1 MVEKWSGKMAKNY
14 GKLRQLH
21 RIPQT
26 IIDVNCIF
34 LVYYK
39 RLCLSEKSDLV
50 PMSYQFPHA
59 TVVIFSAYLL
69 KIQQINFSDAPV
81 YQHHSSQRKNN
92 CTVGKL
98 ISFSSPFQW
107 YHCFRCA
114 IIVAVCVIE
123 IVNL

>member
-1 MVEKWSGKMAKNY
+1 MAKNY

-39 RLCLSEKSDLV
+39 RLCLSEKSDLM
-50 PMSYQFPHA
+50 PMSYQYPHA

-69 KIQQINFSDAPV
+69 KIQQMNFCDAPV
-81 YQHHSSQRKNN
+81 VLSESLFHLLFNGAL
-92 CTVGKL
+92 V
-98 ISFSSPFQW
+98 F
-107 YHCFRCA
+107 
-114 IIVAVCVIE
+114 AVR
-123 IVNL
+123 

>member
-1 MVEKWSGKMAKNY
+1 MAKNY

-26 IIDVNCIF
+26 IIDVNFIF
-34 LVYYK
+34 LVYYM

-50 PMSYQFPHA
+50 SMSYQFPHA
-59 TVVIFSAYLL
+59 TVVVFSADLL

-81 YQHHSSQRKNN
+81 YQHHSPQRKNN

-98 ISFSSPFQW
+98 ISSPFQC

-114 IIVAVCVIE
+114 IFVAVCVIE